1 METSGFRFV
10 DQTGAA
16 APAHRPAEPVV
27 IPREAIEAEVERLA
41 SLPRPANGRRL
52 SRIANPASGPGDAL
66 APGIAVSVCVLLPG
80 ERTRPIRHNS
90 AQVDFCIRGRGTAVV
105 AGRRI
110 AYEQYDVWN
119 TPPWAVYEH
128 VNDSGEPHVRLT
140 YSNSAL
146 LEKMNVHVVEED
158 PPAGAADAED
168 AASAAEAGRTAAAR
182 AADATGATDAPDA
195 HEGEAARRSPF
206 GTFPIGEDGAYLMP
220 YETLISPDVVGVP
233 ALHWPWRRVKAE
245 LDKLGALGTSY
256 VGRRLYLLYHPA
268 TGRTNGTTQN
278 FFATITI
285 RPADIADRPHRHTA
299 AAINYFFAGRGD
311 SIVEGKRYAWKA
323 GDLMLTAP
331 GWAVHRH
338 ASHDEPVY
346 ELTIQDSPLNIA
358 MGSLLWQEDL
368 GRPPEALGL
377 TGGFATN
384 RADVGSRR

>member
-1 METSGFRFV
+1 M
-10 DQTGAA
+10 
-16 APAHRPAEPVV
+16 EPVV

-41 SLPRPANGRRL
+41 GRPRPDNGRRVSL
-52 SRIANPASGPGDAL
+52 IVNPASGPGECL
-66 APGIAVSVCVLLPG
+66 APGIAVSLSVLLPG

-90 AQVDFCIRGRGTAVV
+90 SQVNFCIRGRGTAVV

-110 AYEQYDVWN
+110 DYEQYDVWN
-119 TPPWAVYEH
+119 TPPWAVYQH
-128 VNDSGEPHVRLT
+128 LNDSGDLHVRLT

-158 PPAGAADAED
+158 PAPPAGPGEEEAADP
-168 AASAAEAGRTAAAR
+168 SST
-182 AADATGATDAPDA
+182 
-195 HEGEAARRSPF
+195 SPF
-206 GTFPIGEDGAYLMP
+206 GTFPLGKDGAHLMP
-220 YETLISPDVVGVP
+220 YEKLINPDVVEVP
-233 ALHWPWRRVKAE
+233 TLHWPWKRVQAE
-245 LDKLGALGTSY
+245 LDKLAGLGPSY
-256 VGRRLYLLYHPA
+256 RGRRLYLLYHPA

-285 RPADIADRPHRHTA
+285 RPPDIADRPHRHTA
-299 AAINYFFAGRGD
+299 AAINYFFAGSGD
-311 SIVEGKRYAWKA
+311 SIVEGKRYAWRA

-338 ASHDEPVY
+338 ASHGEAVY

-368 GRPPEALGL
+368 KRAPEALGL

-384 RADVGSRR
+384 RADEPAGRHSRR